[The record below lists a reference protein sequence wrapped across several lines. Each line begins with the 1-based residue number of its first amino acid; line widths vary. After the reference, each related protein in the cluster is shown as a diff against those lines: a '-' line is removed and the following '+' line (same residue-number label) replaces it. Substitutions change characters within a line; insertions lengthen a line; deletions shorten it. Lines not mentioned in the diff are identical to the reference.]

1 MKGTHDRA
9 FRAPSFAGFLLLLLT
24 TAAAPLSAQQAELP
38 SDTAAEIIES
48 APAAS
53 TNEVVE
59 LARAQ
64 LGRRYLFG
72 GTGARGFDCSGLT
85 RYLMRALNVV
95 LPRTANQQA
104 KMGQAIPADPRLL
117 RVGDLLT
124 FGTPRRITHI
134 GVYVGEG
141 RFIHA
146 SSGAGKVTES
156 TLARGGSLIR
166 NWIGVRRVLAGRT
179 GEAPTTRKG

>member
-1 MKGTHDRA
+1 MTGIHRSA
-9 FRAPSFAGFLLLLLT
+9 FRASSFIFLFLFL
-24 TAAAPLSAQQAELP
+24 ASFAAPLSAQVAELP
-38 SDTAAEIIES
+38 SDSATEIIE
-48 APAAS
+48 APATAS
-53 TNEVVE
+53 TAEVVG

-64 LGRRYLFG
+64 LGRRYVFG
-72 GTGARGFDCSGLT
+72 GTGARGFDCSGFT
-85 RYLMRALNVV
+85 RYLMRALDVL

-104 KMGQAIPADPRLL
+104 RVGQAIPRDPRLL

-134 GVYVGEG
+134 GVYVGDG

-156 TLARGGSLIR
+156 TLTRSGGLIR
-166 NWIGVRRVLAGRT
+166 NWVGVRRVLAARIGGARQPT
-179 GEAPTTRKG
+179 G